1 MNTIKFKLSGDC
13 IMLQNGQT
21 ANPRNQY
28 AKRLKELNKDKK
40 RKGADVDAILDKM
53 ADVEVESCLYWRDDM
68 GLYLPADNIRAAF
81 IDGAKLSRGGANVK
95 RYCFVTGPA
104 KLEYT
109 GPQDVAGIV
118 ADKQFHYE
126 GIVKVGMVKVPK
138 TRAVVRDWSCIIEI
152 GLMPG
157 DVIDERDVIKYMT
170 DAGLYCGIGASRT
183 YGFGRF
189 DVQVADAKGK
199 FPKRKSTAAAAK

>member
-1 MNTIKFKLSGDC
+1 MKTIQFRLSGDC

-21 ANPRNQY
+21 ANPRNKY

-53 ADVEVESCLYWRDDM
+53 ADVEVESCLYFSDEL
-68 GLYLPADNIRAAF
+68 GLYLPVDNIRAAF
-81 IDGAKLSRGGANVK
+81 VDGAKLSRGGANVK

-104 KLEYT
+104 KIKYD
-109 GPQDVAGIV
+109 GPQDIEGIV
-118 ADKQFHYE
+118 ADTNFHYE
-126 GIVKVGMVKVPK
+126 GIVKIGMVKVPK
-138 TRAVVRDWSCIIEI
+138 SRAIVRDWSCVIEI

-157 DVIDERDVIKYMT
+157 DVIDEKDVIKYMT

-189 DVQVADAKGK
+189 RVEVANAKGK
-199 FPKRKSTAAAAK
+199 YPKPMAAAAK